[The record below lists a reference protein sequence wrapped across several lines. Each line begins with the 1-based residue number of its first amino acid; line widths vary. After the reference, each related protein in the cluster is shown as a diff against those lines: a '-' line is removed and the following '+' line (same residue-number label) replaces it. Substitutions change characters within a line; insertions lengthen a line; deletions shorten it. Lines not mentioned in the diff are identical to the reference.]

1 MEQLTEIQQINRAI
15 MFGNF
20 TSVELTSIINAV
32 QFARAQ
38 LTKQKIRS
46 FMLGDTVKFTS
57 NRNGQTYTGTVRKVA
72 IKYVTVDT
80 GQTLFRVP
88 ASMLEEA

>member
-15 MFGNF
+15 MFGDF
-20 TSVELTSIINAV
+20 TNAELTSIINAV

-46 FMLGDTVKFTS
+46 FMPGDNVKFTS
-57 NRNGQTYTGTVRKVA
+57 NRNGRTYTGTVRKVA

-80 GQTLFRVP
+80 GQTLFKVP